1 MNEAIT
7 VDPNAIRAGEDG
19 VPELELSDEDILDA
33 MRHIPG
39 YIDITTLDFRAIYH
53 LAHSHALE
61 RLFHH
66 VHAGKLMRTGI
77 EPLHPDT
84 RLDDA
89 ARVLAKQGR
98 KSLPV
103 VDDSG
108 CAIGMLTETDF
119 LRRLK
124 AKTFLE
130 LLLRL
135 VENEGNFVHRCH
147 ETPTSE
153 AMTAP
158 PVTVTEDAGFREIV
172 SAFHTHEG
180 RSMPVVDTQGRLK
193 GLLLRKDFLK
203 SYHLKDLL

>member
-1 MNEAIT
+1 MNEKPT
-7 VDPNAIRAGEDG
+7 LDQKAIRAGEDN
-19 VPELELSDEDILDA
+19 VPELEMSDEDILDA

-39 YIDITTLDFRAIYH
+39 YIDITTLDFRAIYN

-61 RLFHH
+61 RLFRH
-66 VHAGKLMRTGI
+66 VRAGNLMRTGI
-77 EPLHPDT
+77 EPLHLDT
-84 RLDDA
+84 RLDEA
-89 ARVLAKQGR
+89 ARLLAEQGR
-98 KSLPV
+98 KGLPV
-103 VDDSG
+103 VDDG
-108 CAIGMLTETDF
+108 GYAIGILTETDF

-124 AKTFLE
+124 ADTFLE

-172 SAFHTHEG
+172 SAFHAHEG
-180 RSMPVVDTQGRLK
+180 RSMPVVDAQGRLK

-203 SYHLKDLL
+203 SYHLEDLL

>member
-1 MNEAIT
+1 MTEEPT
-7 VDPNAIRAGEDG
+7 LDQKAIRAGEDDA
-19 VPELELSDEDILDA
+19 PELELSDEDILDA

-39 YIDITTLDFRAIYH
+39 YVDITTLDFRAIYH

-61 RLFHH
+61 RLFRH
-66 VHAGKLMRTGI
+66 VRVGNLMRTGL
-77 EPLHPDT
+77 EPLHLDT
-84 RLDDA
+84 RLDEA
-89 ARVLAKQGR
+89 ARLLAEQGR

-103 VDDSG
+103 VDDG
-108 CAIGMLTETDF
+108 GYVIGILTETDF
-119 LRRLK
+119 LRRLR
-124 AKTFLE
+124 ADTFLE

-147 ETPTSE
+147 ATPTSE

-172 SAFHTHEG
+172 NAFNAHEG
-180 RSMPVVDTQGRLK
+180 RSMPVVDTQGRLM

-203 SYHLKDLL
+203 SYHLDDLL